1 MPVADA
7 SEGRLNA
14 ITTPRSITAVVLRA
28 QKPTQNACLILRR
41 TGCSGDTRKFAILHL
56 NSGKLTF
63 DRYVAT
69 LEARYVAEQD
79 KPQGSLNTPQMPR
92 SDIAVLDIL
101 PEKTFDS
108 AGKGATLPAL
118 PSDASSRDLV
128 DAVYFY
134 TQARYCIIDWGR
146 LREWHRDRAT
156 IAYTT
161 DDGPVDSQTG
171 AFFLWII
178 YAIGACLI
186 PNSESSTESYFA
198 RARKYIP
205 AVISLQDLTTVQAL
219 LCLTQYYFRAPND
232 SPIWDLVGV
241 TIRLCVKMKY
251 HRKKPVDS
259 HSTSPYDVELQ
270 KRFFWCAYCFD
281 RLVSMLS
288 KLPFAI
294 SDRDIDVE
302 TPVDINDT
310 CTDGQK
316 IRNLQLKQESGDRET
331 GSAAVATTV
340 FLSVKPNVILNTYVC
355 QMTAAIHHLRIYR
368 IRSRILTQSTGING
382 HAPSLPVLKSD
393 DVEPQLIELCVEFA
407 ADACESAKALS
418 LNPLTLPDRITV
430 YHCFYGGITLLQCLA
445 IKPTVL
451 TPRRAHQAISACLSA
466 LAVYTRVLPAVAP
479 FLRLYEDVSN
489 LFLGEDHTS
498 EIRPDSKVRALLNK
512 IVSSD
517 PSETPGILNSL
528 SHPDDQQMT
537 VPPSPTRPE
546 EEVPQY
552 DSILGGLSS
561 IVPIDMPLDISP
573 LYATDAEMMDMWT
586 DSWLNNSLLEY
597 PQ

>member
-14 ITTPRSITAVVLRA
+14 ITTPQEYNSRCVACSKAHSECLFDSPPDGVLRGHA
-28 QKPTQNACLILRR
+28 
-41 TGCSGDTRKFAILHL
+41 
-56 NSGKLTF
+56 
-63 DRYVAT
+63 YVAT

-171 AFFLWII
+171 ILA
-178 YAIGACLI
+178 
-186 PNSESSTESYFA
+186 
-198 RARKYIP
+198 
-205 AVISLQDLTTVQAL
+205 
-219 LCLTQYYFRAPND
+219 
-232 SPIWDLVGV
+232 DLVGV

-382 HAPSLPVLKSD
+382 HAPSLSDVERFLFELDTWRQEAPLRQDSQNFPQQNPDRVQANYFQAVLTLIRPVLKSD

-407 ADACESAKALS
+407 ADACEVRNNPQGRRDTANDVFQSAKALS

-517 PSETPGILNSL
+517 PSETPG
-528 SHPDDQQMT
+528 
-537 VPPSPTRPE
+537 
-546 EEVPQY
+546 
-552 DSILGGLSS
+552 
-561 IVPIDMPLDISP
+561 
-573 LYATDAEMMDMWT
+573 
-586 DSWLNNSLLEY
+586 
-597 PQ
+597 